1 MDATN
6 ARVVVTG
13 GSSGIGRAVARRLH
27 DAGSRV
33 AVLDLPSSAPPP
45 ATGGPTF
52 VPVDVTDPDS
62 VRAAIGAA
70 RQALGGIDALVSC
83 AGVATPTPVRR
94 SDGQLHPLDRFRS
107 VVAVNLVG
115 LYDVLRHCVDAMA
128 DNEPGP
134 DGERGVIVNISS
146 IAAFDGQ
153 IGQSAYAATK
163 GAIAS
168 MTLPLARELG
178 ALGIRVLSLCPGI
191 VDTPMLAGMPEPLR
205 DRLTALPVFP
215 RRLADPAEIA
225 EFVLTCLE
233 IRLLNGEVVRL
244 DAATRMPPR

>member
-1 MDATN
+1 MDATKT
-6 ARVVVTG
+6 RVVVTG
-13 GSSGIGRAVARRLH
+13 GSSGIGRAVAHRLH

-33 AVLDLPSSAPPP
+33 VVLDLPTSAPAP
-45 ATGGPTF
+45 TDDRLTF
-52 VPVDVTDPDS
+52 VPVDVTDP
-62 VRAAIGAA
+62 AAVETAVAAA
-70 RQALGGIDALVSC
+70 RQVLGGIDVLVSC
-83 AGVATPTPVRR
+83 AGIATPTPVRR
-94 SDGQLHPLDRFRS
+94 SGGQLTPLDRFRS

-134 DGERGVIVNISS
+134 DGERGVIVNLSS

-178 ALGIRVLSLCPGI
+178 PLGIRVLSLCPGI
-191 VDTPMLAGMPEPLR
+191 VDTPMLAGMPESLR
-205 DRLTALPVFP
+205 ERLTALPVFP
-215 RRLADPAEIA
+215 RRLAEPAEIA
-225 EFVLTCLE
+225 EFVLACLQ